1 MMECMEILLH
11 AWGQEQIN
19 PSIEVSIRSP
29 LGQVDARGGGIGGHR
44 CLSTVETWVAQ
55 SRAVVAVQQVLLDL
69 AETDSAGRVL
79 YQLAQVRYAR
89 RPALPVAD
97 QRRLLGISERTYR
110 RRVGELHLQVAARL
124 PAVVEQLMRLESG
137 TQAAQA
143 RERWLAKV
151 AKVSKRAGRRAAA

>member
-1 MMECMEILLH
+1 MIESMDVLLH
-11 AWGQEQIN
+11 AWGQEQIS

-29 LGQVDARGGGIGGHR
+29 LGNMDASSSGVGGHR

-151 AKVSKRAGRRAAA
+151 AKVSKQAGRRAVA